1 MAARTL
7 RVAGILAYLAEAVPP
22 AERPALEALLGPWF
36 DRSKRFVAF
45 AEAHRDKI
53 RRKLRTATEP
63 GARDDVLAELETAFR
78 LLDDRR
84 IELAFEAYGS
94 GRRGPDFTVTF
105 RAAHRFNLEV
115 TRPRMSGESVDP
127 EALIGRAVLAKV
139 RQFPTGVANA
149 LLIATPV
156 AQSPDQV
163 ALTMRTL
170 KQRADGGD
178 GAYFSARGM
187 ALDEFQAHH
196 RRMSALFVAGETAPG
211 VFAWLN
217 PEARLS
223 LPDGAANA
231 CLARLGGTARSGQE
245 AVGSETG

>member
-1 MAARTL
+1 
-7 RVAGILAYLAEAVPP
+7 
-22 AERPALEALLGPWF
+22 
-36 DRSKRFVAF
+36 
-45 AEAHRDKI
+45 
-53 RRKLRTATEP
+53 
-63 GARDDVLAELETAFR
+63 
-78 LLDDRR
+78 
-84 IELAFEAYGS
+84 
-94 GRRGPDFTVTF
+94 
-105 RAAHRFNLEV
+105 
-115 TRPRMSGESVDP
+115 MSGESVDP
-127 EALIGRAVLAKV
+127 EALIGRAVLAKL

-178 GAYFSARGM
+178 GAYFSARGLT
-187 ALDEFQAHH
+187 LDEFQAHY
-196 RRMSALFVAGETAPG
+196 RRMSALFVAGQAASG

-217 PEARLS
+217 PEARMK

-231 CLARLGGTARSGQE
+231 CLACLGGTARSGQA